1 MFGKKNK
8 DAVYLTYDEK
18 SILLRTLVELKNSL
32 IREGKYT
39 DAVDELI
46 LKLAKQLNMNKVLE

>member
-18 SILLRTLVELKNSL
+18 SILLRALVELKNSL
-32 IREGKYT
+32 IRDGKYIK
-39 DAVDELI
+39 AVEGYEETKERSLGR
-46 LKLAKQLNMNKVLE
+46 

>member
-18 SILLRTLVELKNSL
+18 SIFLRALVVNITVRQS
-32 IREGKYT
+32 RQSGV
-39 DAVDELI
+39 A
-46 LKLAKQLNMNKVLE
+46 